1 MRRWFPKARGYIT
14 KSDFEI
20 DPDAI
25 FLDASNLP
33 EFDTSQLEGRIER
46 PVGDRAL
53 LYLGVCFVLVAA
65 LYTARMYDL
74 QIINGEAYAIRSEQN
89 RLSHRVL
96 FPERGVIVDRVGEK
110 LVTNTLSE
118 DDDFAH
124 RVYTSRGGFSHLLGY
139 VSYPQKDKKGVYYQ
153 TEYVGTDGVEKAYE
167 SVIRGLPGKA
177 LVETDA
183 LGNVQSQNVV
193 LPPIPGGTL
202 SLTIDARV
210 QEKLY
215 DTIKGLS
222 EKIGF
227 TGGAGVIMDV
237 ETGEILAITSY
248 PEFDSAILSDGAPK
262 EKIAEYVMDDAKPFL
277 NRAFAGVY
285 TPGSIVKPIV
295 AVAALEEKT
304 IDPLKNILSTGQLT
318 IPNPF
323 TPSQPSIF
331 RDWKAHGYVDMREAL
346 AVSSNV
352 YFFAVGGG
360 FKDQKGLG
368 IDRLHKYFTMFGYGS
383 PTGLT
388 FGEEQSGVVPS
399 VEWKKKIFPD
409 EPWRLGDTYNT
420 SIGQYGFQVTAVQAV
435 RAVAAVA
442 NGGYLVK
449 PHVVPGD
456 SAPPQPLPL
465 DPKNLKV
472 VREGMRRGVTDGTS
486 QGLHFS
492 DFAVATKSGTAELDF
507 GKKYVNSWLT
517 GFFPYEK
524 PRYAFALVMEQG
536 PRANLIGGVYVMRQ
550 VFEFMLSETPEYT
563 TVTTAT
569 STTSVVDTTQ
579 R

>member
-1 MRRWFPKARGYIT
+1 MRRWFPKFRGYIN

-33 EFDTSQLEGRIER
+33 EFDTSQMEGRIER
-46 PVGDRAL
+46 PVGERVL
-53 LYLGVCFVLVAA
+53 VYLGVCFVVVAL
-65 LYTARMYDL
+65 LYAARMYDL
-74 QIINGEAYAIRSEQN
+74 QIVNGEAYAIRSEQN
-89 RLSHRVL
+89 RLSHQVL
-96 FPERGVIVDRVGEK
+96 FPERGVIEDRVGEK

-118 DDDFAH
+118 KDDFAH
-124 RVYTSRGGFSHLLGY
+124 RVYTKRGGFSHLLGY
-139 VSYPQKDKKGVYYQ
+139 VSYPQKDAKGVYYQ
-153 TEYVGTDGVEKAYE
+153 TDYVGTDGVEKSYE
-167 SVIRGLPGKA
+167 SVIRGLPGTA

-193 LPPIPGGTL
+193 LKPVPGGTL
-202 SLTIDARV
+202 ALTVDARV

-215 DTIKGLS
+215 LTIKGLA
-222 EKIGF
+222 EQIGF

-237 ETGEILAITSY
+237 ETGELLALTSY
-248 PEFDSAILSDGAPK
+248 PEFDSAVLSDGEPK
-262 EKIAEYVMDDAKPFL
+262 AKIAEYVMDESKPFL
-277 NRAFAGVY
+277 NRAMAGVY

-295 AVAALEEKT
+295 AVAALEEGT
-304 IDPLKNILSTGQLT
+304 IDPLKNILSTGQIS

-352 YFFAVGGG
+352 YFFTLGGG
-360 FKDQKGLG
+360 YKDQKGLG
-368 IDRLHKYFTMFGYGS
+368 IDRLNKYFRMFGYGT

-388 FGEEQSGVVPS
+388 FGEEQAGVVPS
-399 VEWKKKIFPD
+399 VEWKKETFPD

-456 SAPPQPLPL
+456 AEERTQLPL
-465 DPKNLKV
+465 NPDNLKV
-472 VREGMRRGVTDGTS
+472 VREGMRQGVTSGTS
-486 QGLHFS
+486 QGLHFT

-524 PRYAFALVMEQG
+524 PRYAFAVVMEQG
-536 PRANLIGGVYVMRQ
+536 PRSNLLGGVYIMRQ
-550 VFEFMLSETPEYT
+550 VFEYMLAETPEYT
-563 TVTTAT
+563 TALAAT
-569 STTSVVDTTQ
+569 SSMPTL

>member
-1 MRRWFPKARGYIT
+1 MRGYIT
-14 KSDFEI
+14 KSHFEI

-46 PVGDRAL
+46 PVGDRAMV
-53 LYLGVCFVLVAA
+53 YLGVCFVLVAL
-65 LYTARMYDL
+65 LYVVRMYDL
-74 QIINGEAYAIRSEQN
+74 QIVNGEAYAIRSEQN

-110 LVTNTLSE
+110 LVTNTLSD

-124 RVYTSRGGFSHLLGY
+124 RVYTKRGGFSHLLGY
-139 VSYPQKDKKGVYYQ
+139 VSYPQRDTKGVYYQ

-167 SVIRGLPGKA
+167 SVIRGLPGTA

-183 LGNVQSQNVV
+183 LGNVQSQNIV

-202 SLTIDARV
+202 TLTIDARV
-210 QEKLY
+210 QEKFY
-215 DTIKGLS
+215 STIKELA
-222 EKIGF
+222 ERIGF
-227 TGGAGVIMDV
+227 KGGAGVIMDV
-237 ETGEILAITSY
+237 ETGELLAITSY
-248 PEFDSAILSDGAPK
+248 PEFDSAILSAGEPK
-262 EKIAEYVMDDAKPFL
+262 EKIAEYVLDEAKPFL
-277 NRAFAGVY
+277 NRAISGVY

-295 AVAALEEKT
+295 AAAALEEGI
-304 IDPLKNILSTGQLT
+304 IDPLKNILSTGQIS

-360 FKDQKGLG
+360 YKDQKGLG

-399 VEWKKKIFPD
+399 VAWKQETFPD

-442 NGGYLVK
+442 NGGFLVK
-449 PHVVPGD
+449 PHLVPGD
-456 SAPPQPLPL
+456 SIPPQALPL

-472 VREGMRRGVTDGTS
+472 VREGMRRGVTEGTS

-492 DFAVATKSGTAELDF
+492 DFGVATKSGTAELDF

-517 GFFPYEK
+517 GFFPYDK
-524 PRYAFALVMEQG
+524 PRYAFAVVLEQG
-536 PRANLIGGVYVMRQ
+536 PRANLIGSVYVMRQ
-550 VFEFMLSETPEYT
+550 VFEYMLQETPEYT
-563 TVTTAT
+563 KAAVAT
-569 STTSVVDTTQ
+569 STEAVADRPQ